1 MTDPE
6 PYSPQLRTAVVFSG
20 TGTAGAYHAG
30 VLRALNEAGVK
41 IDLAAGRGI
50 GAVAAVFAAI
60 DGGQK
65 LWGEYGFWDTDA
77 VQHLYDWRGSLKLA
91 VGALAASRAIVAAP
105 LLAVAIGAVVY
116 PFDFLIRMVGLG
128 GASGLVGF
136 YTRAADYLFAPSALP
151 TWLPRLVVIVLGLAA
166 LTIAVETI
174 VSSSRRRERG
184 SEWWRGLRAPLSSRE
199 MLARARTAIW
209 DLVQGGALNKQP
221 SAADLSSRY
230 IDLLNESLGQPGF
243 RELVIAAHDLD
254 TRRDLVFAV
263 VEESRRRD
271 LIRRA
276 STSEADVRRAEVV
289 DLSAGGRLHLADGV
303 FAALSIPVV
312 TEPHAMTFAPD
323 SYWRGETHRLCD
335 RPGTLLRLLDELV
348 ELGVEQVI
356 IVSAVSALEGPHAL
370 AAGRLDGRGRVGE
383 YLAASEVSAAR
394 DALQFAAIRIPRV
407 YTIRPEHNPIGP
419 FDFAGGYDDGSDRV
433 QPLAELLNRGY
444 EDAYRQFIEP
454 VVGASGERVG
464 LS

>member
-20 TGTAGAYHAG
+20 AGTAGAYHAG

-41 IDLAAGRGI
+41 IDLVAGRGM
-50 GAVAAVFAAI
+50 GALAAVFAAI

-65 LWGEYGFWDTDA
+65 LWGENAFWDSDA
-77 VQHLYDWRGSLKLA
+77 VHNLYDWRGTLKLA
-91 VGALAASRAIVAAP
+91 VGALAASLAIVIAP
-105 LLAVAIGAVVY
+105 LAAVAVGAVVY

-128 GASGLVGF
+128 GARGLVGF
-136 YTRAADYLFAPSALP
+136 YTRAADYLFAPSSLP

-166 LTIAVETI
+166 VTIAVETI
-174 VSSSRRRERG
+174 LSSGRRRERG
-184 SEWWRGLRAPLSSRE
+184 SLWWRGMRAPLSSRE
-199 MLARARTAIW
+199 MIGRARTAIW

-221 SAADLSSRY
+221 SAADVSGRY
-230 IDLLNESLGQPGF
+230 VDLLSESLGQPGF

-254 TRRDLVFAV
+254 ARRDLVFAL
-263 VEESRRRD
+263 VEEPRRRD

-276 STSEADVRRAEVV
+276 STAEADIRRAEVV
-289 DLSAGGRLHLADGV
+289 DLSSTGRLHLADAV
-303 FAALSIPVV
+303 YAALSVPVA
-312 TEPHAMTFAPD
+312 TEPHPMTFAPD

-335 RPGTLLRLLDELV
+335 RPGTLLRLIDELV
-348 ELGVEQVI
+348 ELGIEQVI
-356 IVSAVSALEGPHAL
+356 IVSAASALEGPHAL

-383 YLAASEVSAAR
+383 YLAAAEVSAVR

-407 YTIRPEHNPIGP
+407 FTIQPGHNPIGP
-419 FDFAGGYDDGSDRV
+419 FDFAGEYDDRSDRV
-433 QPLAELLNRGY
+433 HPLPELLNRGY